1 MNASQSSA
9 DNHVVNFAR
18 QILLYIPNESISI
31 ALESCFVSLHTTA
44 THPSDILAKLVQH
57 APELLSLCESHPE
70 LTDALKIFIHYLEAD
85 VPTDPRETFTDIA
98 DVYMYRSISQQYDM
112 VYEFFIHYVDYL
124 YFVNNIVAANRVF
137 THQLAKYGIGVHYAR
152 KFIYRY
158 YRKYNNLTE
167 VAETLPQLFAGN
179 NTALYLRIVTGDTF
193 VDRYLASYNIDM
205 SLSDISHID
214 PRIVKRDFTRLTAR
228 CLRYY
233 NFDKRV
239 EALRAQCV
247 KDSETVYN
255 QLMSGYCEK
264 NSISLIKAYISYM

>member
-1 MNASQSSA
+1 MNESQSIS
-9 DNHVVNFAR
+9 DNHAVRFAR
-18 QILLYIPNESISI
+18 QILLYIPDESISI
-31 ALESCFVSLHTTA
+31 ALEECFASSYDPTTSSL
-44 THPSDILAKLVQH
+44 DILAKLVQN
-57 APELLSLCESHPE
+57 APKLLLLCESHPE
-70 LTDALKIFIHYLEAD
+70 LTDALTIFIQYLETD
-85 VPTDPRETFTDIA
+85 IPTDPRETFTDIA
-98 DVYMYRSISQQYDM
+98 DVYMYRSISPRYDL

-124 YFVNNIVAANRVF
+124 YFVNNIAAANRVF
-137 THQLAKYGIGVHYAR
+137 NHQLAKYGIGVHYAR

-158 YRKYNNLTE
+158 HRKYDNLTE

-179 NTALYLRIVTGDTF
+179 NAALYLRIVTGDTF

-205 SLSDISHID
+205 SLTDISHID
-214 PRIVKRDFTRLTAR
+214 PRIVRRDFMKLTAR

-255 QLMSGYCEK
+255 QLMSRYSEE
-264 NSISLIKAYISYM
+264 NSISLIKAYISYI